1 MSHLVAK
8 AQYAHRV
15 VMGASGSFAA
25 ALPGILTYAV
35 AGGIAAYGYAIGVQ
49 IAAIV

>member
-1 MSHLVAK
+1 MNHLITKAEHARRLVA
-8 AQYAHRV
+8 
-15 VMGASGSFAA
+15 GASGSIVD

-35 AGGIAAYGYAIGVQ
+35 AGGIAVYGYAIGVQ